1 MTGDHQDSRPKDGNE
16 PPVLFERHGRVA
28 LVTFNRPAVLNAISY
43 EMSVRCGEIIEQI
56 AQDDDLWVIVLTG
69 AGDRSFSVGA
79 DLRDVARRKPGEPAP
94 KPPFGFAGITRHFV
108 DKPVIAAVNGYA
120 HGGGLEVVLAC
131 DLAVASSRATFA
143 LAEVKRGFAAGGGGL
158 VRLQRQVPVKVALE
172 MAMTGEPIDAE
183 TALRHGLVNEV
194 VGHEA
199 TVARALALAGR
210 IAGNAPLAVRACKR
224 TIYRS
229 LEAPLHGVATAWD
242 INELERQVVTASDD
256 AREGPRAFVE
266 KRTPVWTGR

>member
-1 MTGDHQDSRPKDGNE
+1 MTSDYQDSRPEDGNE

-43 EMSVRCGEIIEQI
+43 EMSVRCGEIVEQI

-94 KPPFGFAGITRHFV
+94 KPPFGFAGITQHFV

-131 DLAVASSRATFA
+131 DLVVASSRATFA

-172 MAMTGEPIDAE
+172 MALTGEPIDAE

-194 VGHEA
+194 VDHEA
-199 TVARALALAGR
+199 TVARALAGL

-229 LEAPLHGVATAWD
+229 LEAPLHDVATAWD
-242 INELERQVVTASDD
+242 INELERQIVTASDD
-256 AREGPRAFVE
+256 AREGPQAFVE

>member
-1 MTGDHQDSRPKDGNE
+1 MSDHNQVSRRTDGEE
-16 PPVLFERHGRVA
+16 PTVLFERHGRVA
-28 LVTFNRPAVLNAISY
+28 LVTFNRPAVLNAINY
-43 EMSVRCGEIIEQI
+43 EMSVRCGEIIEEI
-56 AQDDDLWVIVLTG
+56 ARDDDLWVVVVTG

-94 KPPFGFAGITRHFV
+94 RPPFGFAGITRHFV

-131 DLAVASSRATFA
+131 DLVVASSRATFA

-158 VRLQRQVPVKVALE
+158 VRLQRQVPVKVALQ
-172 MAMTGEPIDAE
+172 MAITGEPIDAE

-194 VGHEA
+194 VDHEA
-199 TVARALALAGR
+199 TVARTLALAGR

-229 LEAPLHGVATAWD
+229 LEAPLHDVATAWD
-242 INELERQVVTASDD
+242 INELERQVVSASDD
-256 AREGPRAFVE
+256 AREGPRAFAE
-266 KRTPVWTGR
+266 KRAPVWTGR

>member
-1 MTGDHQDSRPKDGNE
+1 MSDDNQDSRRNDGQE
-16 PPVLFERHGRVA
+16 PPVLFERHDRVA
-28 LVTFNRPAVLNAISY
+28 LVTFNRPAVLNAINY
-43 EMSVRCGEIIEQI
+43 EMSVRCGEIIEEI
-56 AQDDDLWVIVLTG
+56 AQDDDLWVVVLTG
-69 AGDRSFSVGA
+69 AGDRSFSAGA
-79 DLRDVARRKPGEPAP
+79 DLRDAANRKPGEPAP
-94 KPPFGFAGITRHFV
+94 KPPFGFAGITRHFI
-108 DKPVIAAVNGYA
+108 DKPIIAAVNGYA

-131 DLAVASSRATFA
+131 DLVVASSRATFA

-158 VRLQRQVPVKVALE
+158 VRLPRQVPVKMALE
-172 MAMTGEPIDAE
+172 MAMTGEPIDAA

-194 VGHEA
+194 VDHES
-199 TVARALALAGR
+199 TLSRALALAGR

-229 LEAPLHGVATAWD
+229 LEAPLHDVATAWD
-242 INELERQVVTASDD
+242 INELERQVVSASDD